1 MIKVLHYYPKD
12 DTLTSR
18 YVTLLI
24 EAMSQRVE
32 SEVAD
37 SPVVFRKKCKDWH
50 PDIVHIYGDIR
61 CATTC
66 RRVVSPCGTPF
77 NHHQPYYAVI
87 ARSPMEAEELQE
99 QGFKRVE
106 IIRNPL
112 ITKTTDI
119 EEMANKMAY
128 VYQKVMDSNPLP
140 FMDETT
146 RDALSIILKVAL
158 CGDKRWVA
166 GQSVH
171 ADNIN
176 FRTLFIYG
184 ELEGILLHIHKG
196 LQLLDIKVPPYQKT
210 ACYLPD
216 YYKIPMS
223 TSKADI
229 ATQLSDIRSNGLT
242 VLKLCNLFESL
253 YDKTLDEDELINKLE
268 SENNLSLFKSLLFL
282 EEEIL
287 QLDQGFMPCAPIENS
302 ETRKL
307 RKDIYN
313 HLQL

>member
-1 MIKVLHYYPKD
+1 MIKVLHFFPKD
-12 DTLTSR
+12 APLTSR

-24 EAMSQRVE
+24 EAMSSRIE

-50 PDIVHIYGDIR
+50 PDIVHIYGDSK
-61 CATTC
+61 CTTTC

-77 NHHQPYYAVI
+77 NSQQPYYAVI
-87 ARSPMEAEELQE
+87 ARSPMEADNLEK
-99 QGFKRVE
+99 QGVKRVE

-112 ITKTTDI
+112 ITKTTHF

-140 FMDETT
+140 LMDETT
-146 RDALSIILKVAL
+146 REALSIILKVAL

-166 GQSVH
+166 GQSFN

-176 FRTLFIYG
+176 LRTLFIYG
-184 ELEGILLHIHKG
+184 ELEGILLLLNKG
-196 LQLLDIKVPPYQKT
+196 LQLLDIKAPTYQKA

-216 YYKIPMS
+216 HYQIPVT
-223 TSKADI
+223 TSRTDI
-229 ATQLSDIRSNGLT
+229 VTQLSDIRSNGLT
-242 VLKLCNLFESL
+242 ILKLCNLFESL
-253 YDKTLDEDELINKLE
+253 YDKTLNEDELVKILE
-268 SENNLSLFKSLLFL
+268 AENSLSLFKSILFL
-282 EEEIL
+282 EAEIL
-287 QLDQGFMPCAPIENS
+287 LLDQGFMPCSPIENR

-307 RKDIYN
+307 RKEIYN